1 MTSQD
6 VSCMTGSR
14 CPESAGSGAN
24 FEEQQYILQLWNTGS
39 LLMFAEENEAGRLAQ
54 PMFPV

>member
-6 VSCMTGSR
+6 VSSMTGSR

-24 FEEQQYILQLWNTGS
+24 FKEQQYILQLWNTGS
-39 LLMFAEENEAGRLAQ
+39 LLMFVEENEAGRLAQ